1 MHTASESTA
10 RKLKWLPREQ
20 WQRPYAEQQSNPDLS
35 GRSPFTG
42 MFSGER
48 PALRLMFTAGL
59 VRRDYADKMAALW
72 SLQLRYH
79 HLTLAHDFSWD
90 TNHHRNDAIRRADS
104 APLITSLPCYRFLS
118 LSLPPAHHC
127 RRHAGR

>member
-79 HLTLAHDFSWD
+79 HLTLLTTSPV
-90 TNHHRNDAIRRADS
+90 TQT
-104 APLITSLPCYRFLS
+104 ITGMMLCVVLTVH
-118 LSLPPAHHC
+118 L
-127 RRHAGR
+127 